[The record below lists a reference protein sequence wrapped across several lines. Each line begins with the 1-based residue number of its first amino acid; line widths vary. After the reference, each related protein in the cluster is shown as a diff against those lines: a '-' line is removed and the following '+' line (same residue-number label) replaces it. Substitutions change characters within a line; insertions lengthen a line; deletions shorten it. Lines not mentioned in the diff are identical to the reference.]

1 MALELAPYQVES
13 LANAQKQEDK
23 AYERRQLADEA
34 ILRLLSDIY
43 TQKSAPTQ
51 PEIFFQLRQAFQE
64 YETAESRCCATTD
77 KINELQNEFRNW
89 C

>member
-1 MALELAPYQVES
+1 MELAPYQIES

-43 TQKSAPTQ
+43 TQKSAPMEPQ
-51 PEIFFQLRQAFQE
+51 IFFQLRQAFEE
-64 YETAESRCCATTD
+64 YETAEARCCVTTD
-77 KINELQNEFRNW
+77 KINDLQNEFSDR

>member
-1 MALELAPYQVES
+1 MELAPYQVES

-43 TQKSAPTQ
+43 TQKSAPTE
-51 PEIFFQLRQAFQE
+51 PKIFFQLRQAFQE
-64 YETAESRCCATTD
+64 YEEAESRCCATTD
-77 KINELQNEFRNW
+77 RLTELQISYSE
-89 C
+89 

>member
-1 MALELAPYQVES
+1 MELELAPYQVES

-34 ILRLLSDIY
+34 ILKLLSDIY
-43 TQKSAPTQ
+43 TQKSAPTE

-64 YETAESRCCATTD
+64 YEEAESRCCATTD
-77 KINELQNEFRNW
+77 RLTELQISYRD
-89 C
+89 